1 LIDPDIDLHQYRMG
15 KSGMLIQARG
25 ATLIVGAMAS
35 LAVAGG
41 VAGAQQP
48 ATAGATVDAGPRIRD
63 VAPDFTLTGAT
74 RYGLLRTPVKLSDYR
89 GRTVVLAFFYQ
100 ARTKG

>member
-1 LIDPDIDLHQYRMG
+1 MDPDIDLHQYRMG
-15 KSGMLIQARG
+15 ESGMLIRVRSAAFAAG
-25 ATLIVGAMAS
+25 VIAS
-35 LAVAGG
+35 LVVTGG
-41 VAGAQQP
+41 VAGAQQTP
-48 ATAGATVDAGPRIRD
+48 AGAALDAGPRIRD
-63 VAPDFTLTGAT
+63 VAPDFALPGAT